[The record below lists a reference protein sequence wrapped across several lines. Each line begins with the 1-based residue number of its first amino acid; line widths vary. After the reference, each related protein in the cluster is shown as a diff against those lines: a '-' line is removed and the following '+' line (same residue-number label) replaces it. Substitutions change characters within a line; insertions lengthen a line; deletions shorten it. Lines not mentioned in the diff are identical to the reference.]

1 MRGHKPGRILR
12 PDRYTTRAIH
22 HVTPAMTSFLKHHHF
37 ILSRMAEQRL
47 RDPQPLGNGETKAQ
61 EK

>member
-1 MRGHKPGRILR
+1 
-12 PDRYTTRAIH
+12 
-22 HVTPAMTSFLKHHHF
+22 MTSFLKHHHF